1 MHAGH
6 SQGAAQQVVFVDR
19 ALWLQLARA
28 GTTEEFARA
37 WLALQCSMLGN
48 VRCAVVVYG
57 EPECGP
63 FRKVA
68 SFPDEAAPGGALTAL
83 CQDSL
88 ETGEPKIVEPTAR
101 SGDDLAVAY
110 PLRVDGRAYG
120 VVGMQLRPG
129 EDSAAALRQLQWG
142 SAWLDGWVRREHAN
156 DEQQIAEQL
165 MAVLDLVATALSR
178 ERFQAAAVALAT
190 QLATRLGCDRV
201 SVGMIR
207 RGQCEVVALSHS
219 AQRDARMNLLR
230 AVGAAMDEAC
240 DQRCVLRYPE
250 IAGAM
255 PLVYREHARLVAE
268 HGNGAVLTIPLSS
281 GDRAYGALLLE
292 RPKDAIFTD
301 ADTELCK
308 SVALAVGPMLDVKRR
323 QDRSASRKL
332 LDALH
337 AQATA
342 VLGRRHFKRKL
353 VAAAIAALVAILAF
367 GRGEYRVTADATVE
381 GSVRRLVT
389 APVDGYLATVDV
401 RPGDTVTA
409 GQLLSSFD
417 DRDLALERLQVASER
432 AQLLARV
439 QEASA
444 LGARAEAQVIG
455 AQIRR
460 SDAQLALLEEQLA
473 RMQVRAPWDALVVGG
488 DLSQSLGAPLQR
500 GAAMFELAP
509 LDGYRVVLE
518 VDEHDIAA
526 LAAGQRG
533 TLVLAALPSAPLAF
547 EVRRVTPV
555 ATVADGSN
563 VFRVE
568 ADLAELDERVRPG
581 MRGVAKVSIEERRL
595 AAIWT
600 HELVRWLRLRLWSW
614 WP

>member
-1 MHAGH
+1 MNAGH
-6 SQGAAQQVVFVDR
+6 SHGEAKQVVYVDR

-28 GTTEEFARA
+28 TTTEEFARA

-48 VRCAVVVYG
+48 VRSAVVVYG

-68 SFPDEAAPGGALTAL
+68 SFPDDTAPAGALGAL

-88 ETGEPKIVEPTAR
+88 ETGEPKIVEPAAR
-101 SGDDLAVAY
+101 SGDELAVAY

-129 EDSAAALRQLQWG
+129 ADSAGVLRHLQWG
-142 SAWLDGWVRREHAN
+142 SAWLDGWVRREHAH

-165 MAVLDLVATALSR
+165 MAVLDLVATALSH
-178 ERFQAAAVALAT
+178 ERFAAAAAALAT
-190 QLATRLGCDRV
+190 ETATRLKCDRV

-230 AVGAAMDEAC
+230 AIGAAMDESC
-240 DQRCVLRYPE
+240 DQKSVLRYPE
-250 IAGAM
+250 LAGAA
-255 PLVYREHARLVAE
+255 PLVYREHERLVE
-268 HGNGAVLTIPLSS
+268 QHGNGAVLTIPLSS
-281 GDRAYGALLLE
+281 GDHAYGALLLE
-292 RPKDAIFTD
+292 RPKNEIFTD

-308 SVALAVGPMLDVKRR
+308 SVALALGPMLDVKRR
-323 QDRSASRKL
+323 HDRSAARKL

-337 AQATA
+337 AHAA
-342 VLGRRHFKRKL
+342 ALFGPRHLKRKL
-353 VAAAIAALVAILAF
+353 VAGGVAALAAVLVF
-367 GRGEYRVTADATVE
+367 GTGEYRVTANATVE
-381 GSVRRLVT
+381 GSVRRVVT

-417 DRDLALERLQVASER
+417 DRDLTLERLQVSSER
-432 AQLLARV
+432 TQLLARA

-444 LGARAEAQVIG
+444 RGARAEAQVIN
-455 AQIRR
+455 AQIRQ
-460 SDAQLALLEEQLA
+460 SDAQLSLLEEQLA
-473 RMQVRAPWDALVVGG
+473 RMQVRAPWDAVVVGG

-500 GAAMFELAP
+500 GASMFELAP

-518 VDEHDIAA
+518 VDEHDIAE

-547 EVRRVTPV
+547 EVRLITPV

-568 ADLAELDERVRPG
+568 ADLAAIDERVRPG
-581 MRGVAKVSIEERRL
+581 MRGVAKVSIDERRL
-595 AAIWT
+595 LVIFT
-600 HELVRWLRLRLWSW
+600 HEIARWLRLRLWSW
-614 WP
+614 LP

>member
-6 SQGAAQQVVFVDR
+6 LQGEATQVVFVDR

-28 GTTEEFARA
+28 TTTEDFARA

-48 VRCAVVVYG
+48 VRSAVVVYG

-68 SFPDEAAPGGALTAL
+68 SFPDGPAPGDELSAL
-83 CQDSL
+83 CQESL
-88 ETGEPKIVEPTAR
+88 ETGEPRIVEPAAR
-101 SGDDLAVAY
+101 SGEDLAVAY

-129 EDSAAALRQLQWG
+129 ADSAAILRHLQWG
-142 SAWLDGWVRREHAN
+142 AAWLDGWVRREHAH

-165 MAVLDLVATALSR
+165 MAVLDLVATALSH
-178 ERFQAAAVALAT
+178 ERFDAAAAALAT
-190 QLATRLGCDRV
+190 ETATRLKCDRV

-207 RGQCEVVALSHS
+207 NGQCEVAALSHS

-230 AVGAAMDEAC
+230 AIGAAMDEAC
-240 DQRCVLRYPE
+240 DQKSVLRYPE
-250 IAGAM
+250 VAGAA
-255 PLVYREHARLVAE
+255 PLVYREHERLVAE

-281 GDRAYGALLLE
+281 GDDAYGALLLE
-292 RPKDAIFTD
+292 RPKGELFTD

-308 SVALAVGPMLDVKRR
+308 SVALALGPMLGVKRR
-323 QDRSASRKL
+323 HDRSAARKL

-337 AQATA
+337 SHATA
-342 VLGRRHFKRKL
+342 LFGPRHLQRKIAVGL
-353 VAAAIAALVAILAF
+353 IAALAAVLVF
-367 GRGEYRVTADATVE
+367 GTGEYRVSADATVE
-381 GSVRRLVT
+381 GSVRRVVT
-389 APVDGYLATVDV
+389 APVDGYLATVEV

-417 DRDLALERLQVASER
+417 DRDLTLERLQVTSER
-432 AQLLARV
+432 SQLLARV

-444 LGARAEAQVIG
+444 RGARAEAQVIS
-455 AQIRR
+455 AQIRQ
-460 SDAQLALLEEQLA
+460 SEAQLALLEEQLA

-500 GAAMFELAP
+500 GASMFELAP
-509 LDGYRVVLE
+509 LDGYRVVLD
-518 VDEHDIAA
+518 VDEHDIAE
-526 LAAGQRG
+526 LAPGQRG
-533 TLVLAALPSAPLAF
+533 TLVLAALPSAPLEF

-568 ADLAELDERVRPG
+568 ADLSALDERVRPG
-581 MRGVAKVSIEERRL
+581 MRGVAKVAIDERRL
-595 AAIWT
+595 IVIWT
-600 HELVRWLRLRLWSW
+600 HEIVRWLRLRLWSW
-614 WP
+614 LP